1 MGGIYCEAG
10 TEKGFSRNRR
20 GLGETSTEVIDS
32 GKIGLKKKRNG
43 WLLVS
48 LFVQFWQM
56 KWMAWNGKR

>member
-10 TEKGFSRNRR
+10 TEKDFQGIEED
-20 GLGETSTEVIDS
+20 LEKLQQVIDS
-32 GKIGLKKKRNG
+32 GKIGLKRKRNG